1 MEMESNN
8 TLSAMLALTCHKIVQ
23 FGFMFAALAMI
34 PHLADAQS
42 FQNTGNLLAAQQR
55 MLNVA
60 PDMGEGAGSEIIGYH
75 GGIKFGGMSH
85 AQIDDF
91 LNSPRNWFSNV
102 GKGGS
107 PLTKPINLD
116 SYAKVLSPQDEEA
129 YHKIFA
135 AIGENNL
142 RELSVLMVQVQGPL
156 LLGNVEAV
164 ELLRPD
170 AQPSQDKLTAWMK
183 NYADLP
189 EADEIY
195 AKTKKLYPAALSM
208 CTKPVT
214 NPLFAG
220 SVERA
225 DGGGTIEWNA
235 SNILTIAGKGKT
247 GGAFGKLLRA
257 GKINDAAQLIE
268 KQKADNQLP
277 ENQEIAAKYALAEI
291 LMRSGNAD
299 KAWPLIRDSDI
310 SSAGFDS
317 GASNY
322 ALWIKGIIAWTQES
336 YMISFEAFKQ
346 LAAQTLPAPNKAA
359 AAFWAARAAEKIG
372 LTSEMDA
379 NMATAAN
386 YPRTF
391 YGLLALNRS
400 KAAPHYNWNVPAFD
414 KATAEAFKKNTT
426 GRRAL
431 ALLQLG
437 ERSLAQAE
445 LREMSVGQSAVLKN
459 GLLAL
464 ANRYALPSLSVQV
477 GSAFGAKYDAALY
490 PLIPW
495 QPEKGYSADPALV
508 LAIAKNESHFNHG
521 AVSPAG
527 AAGLMQIM
535 PQTAEMMRAGSSKN
549 LGDPE
554 LNVTLGDHY
563 LEMLTRTDGIDNNL
577 LFIIGSYNAGPK
589 RILGLYNAG
598 KRQNGDDPLLFI
610 ETLPIKE
617 TRDYMQKVMATY
629 WVYRARFNRPL
640 TAMAELTVGRWPT
653 YNRGDVSLTMNDKSE
668 K

>member
-1 MEMESNN
+1 MKQFT
-8 TLSAMLALTCHKIVQ
+8 TLRLMLAITRHKIVQ
-23 FGFMFAALAMI
+23 ITLAAVLLLAYAPFAT
-34 PHLADAQS
+34 AQS
-42 FQNTGNLLAAQQR
+42 FQNTANLMATQQR
-55 MLNVA
+55 MMNVA
-60 PDMGEGAGSEIIGYH
+60 PDMGEGAGSEIVGYH
-75 GGIKFGGMSH
+75 GGIKFGGMSQTEVN
-85 AQIDDF
+85 AF
-91 LNSPRNWFSNV
+91 LSSPRNWFNNV

-107 PLTKPINLD
+107 PFTKPITLD
-116 SYAKVLSPQDEEA
+116 NYAKVLSPQDEEA
-129 YHKIFA
+129 YRKIFA
-135 AIGENNL
+135 AIGQNNL
-142 RELSVLMVQVQGPL
+142 QALEALQLQVQDPL
-156 LLGNVEAV
+156 LLGHVEAV
-164 ELLRPD
+164 QLLRPD
-170 AQPSQDKLTAWMK
+170 AQPTQDKLANWLK
-183 NYADLP
+183 NYSDLP

-195 AKTKKLYPAALSM
+195 AKSKKLYPTSIAM

-214 NPLFAG
+214 NPVFGG

-235 SNILTIAGKGKT
+235 SGILTVASKGKT
-247 GGAFGKLLRA
+247 GGSLSKLLRA
-257 GKINDAAQLIE
+257 GKINDAIQWIE
-268 KQKADNQLP
+268 KQKAENQLN
-277 ENQEIAAKYALAEI
+277 ESQEIASKYAVAEI

-310 SSAGFDS
+310 STAGFDT
-317 GASNY
+317 GATNY

-336 YMISFEAFKQ
+336 YMQSFEAFKQ
-346 LAAQTLPAPNKAA
+346 LAAQNLPAPNKAA
-359 AAFWAARAAEKIG
+359 ASFWAARAAEKVG
-372 LTSEMDA
+372 LTSEMNS
-379 NMATAAN
+379 NMAIAAT
-386 YPRTF
+386 YSRTF
-391 YGLLALNRS
+391 YGLLAINRS
-400 KAAPHYNWNVPAFD
+400 KASPHYNWNVPNFD
-414 KATAEAFKKNTT
+414 KATAEAFKKDLT

-445 LREMSVGQSAVLKN
+445 LRDMPVGQSAVLKN

-495 QPEKGYSADPALV
+495 QPENGYTADPALV

-527 AAGLMQIM
+527 ATGLMQIM
-535 PQTAEMMRAGSSKN
+535 PQTAEMMRGGSSKN

-563 LEMLTRTDGIDNNL
+563 LEMLTRTDGIDKNL

-589 RILGLYNAG
+589 RILELYNAG

-629 WVYRARFNRPL
+629 WVYRARFNKPL

-653 YNRGDVSLTMNDKSE
+653 YNRGDLSLTMNDKAE

>member
-1 MEMESNN
+1 MDVNKKHSPCVAIANDAHRIG
-8 TLSAMLALTCHKIVQ
+8 LAIVLVLLAPVAM
-23 FGFMFAALAMI
+23 
-34 PHLADAQS
+34 AQS
-42 FQNTGNLLAAQQR
+42 FQNTANLLATQQR

-60 PDMGEGAGSEIIGYH
+60 PDTGDGAGSEITGYH
-75 GGIKFGGMSH
+75 GGIKFGGMSQE
-85 AQIDDF
+85 QINEF
-91 LNSPRNWFSNV
+91 LNSPRNWFSTV

-107 PLTKPINLD
+107 PLTKPVKLD
-116 SYAKVLSPQDEEA
+116 SAATVLSQRDEEI
-129 YHKIFA
+129 YRKIFT
-135 AIGENNL
+135 AIGQNNL
-142 RELSVLMVQVQGPL
+142 RELSALMAQVQDPI
-156 LLGNVEAV
+156 LLGHVDAV
-164 ELLRPD
+164 QLLRPD
-170 AQPSQDKLTAWMK
+170 AQPDQDKLMSWMRT
-183 NYADLP
+183 YADLP

-195 AKTKKLYPAALSM
+195 AKTKKMYPLVMAS
-208 CTKPVT
+208 CTKPVS
-214 NPLFAG
+214 NPLFSG

-235 SNILTIAGKGKT
+235 SGILTLASKGKA
-247 GGAFGKLLRA
+247 GGAFGKLLRS
-257 GKINDAAQLIE
+257 GKLNDAAQLID
-268 KQKADNQLP
+268 KQNAEHRLSEPQS
-277 ENQEIAAKYALAEI
+277 IAAKFALAEMF
-291 LMRSGNAD
+291 MRSGHAEQ
-299 KAWPLIRDSDI
+299 AWPLIRDSDLAA
-310 SSAGFDS
+310 AGFDA
-317 GASNY
+317 GAFNY
-322 ALWIKGIIAWTQES
+322 ALWIKGIIAWTQENTLQ
-336 YMISFEAFKQ
+336 SFEAFKQ
-346 LAAQTLPAPNKAA
+346 LAAQNLPAPNKAA
-359 AAFWAARAAEKIG
+359 AAFWTARAAEKMG
-372 LTSEMDA
+372 LTSEMNA
-379 NMATAAN
+379 NTALAAS

-400 KAAPHYNWNVPAFD
+400 KGEPHYNWTVPAFD
-414 KATAEAFKKNTT
+414 KATAQAFKTNPT

-431 ALLQLG
+431 ALLQCG

-445 LREMSVGQSAVLKN
+445 LREMRVAGNAVLKN

-495 QPEKGYSADPALV
+495 QPENGYTADPALV

-521 AVSPAG
+521 AISPAG
-527 AAGLMQIM
+527 ATGLMQIM
-535 PQTAEMMRAGSSKN
+535 PKTAEMMRAGSSKN

-589 RILGLYNAG
+589 RILDLYNAS

-629 WVYRARFNRPL
+629 WVYRARFNKPL
-640 TAMAELTVGRWPT
+640 TAMAELTIGQWPT
-653 YNRGDVSLTMNDKSE
+653 YHRGDVTLTMNDKTE